1 MNGRKRP
8 TIEWT
13 IEALG
18 LCAVLLVAGRPGIAQ
33 EPDQQP
39 PAQEPTASEAPAQQ
53 PPAQEPTPQQRIA
66 ALKANLAASQSAL
79 KNYEWIETTTV
90 SVKGKEKSRTEDQC
104 YYDVTGTLQKV
115 PVSQS
120 TAPQRRPRGPFG
132 RAPLRSEIAESKKEG
147 MEDYMKSAVALMQSY
162 VPPDPSK
169 LQALQQAGQMTIQP
183 LEPGKTLRLTFSGYE
198 KPGDSFAVD
207 VDLTSNQ
214 ILNVGIASYLDSQN
228 DPVTMQ
234 VKFGMLPGNI
244 SYASDITLDA
254 QAKNMTVTAQNT
266 GYRSTGS

>member
-1 MNGRKRP
+1 MKTKTAVGV
-8 TIEWT
+8 IG
-13 IEALG
+13 LG
-18 LCAVLLVAGRPGIAQ
+18 VLFVSGRPALAQ
-33 EPDQQP
+33 EPP
-39 PAQEPTASEAPAQQ
+39 PPPPTAQESPQQQAPAEQA
-53 PPAQEPTPQQRIA
+53 PAQEPTPQQRIA

-79 KNYEWIETTTV
+79 KKYEWIETTTI
-90 SVKGKEKSRTEDQC
+90 SVKGEQKSQTVDQC

-115 PVSQS
+115 QTSES
-120 TAPQRRPRGPFG
+120 AAPQKRPRGPFG
-132 RAPLRSEIAESKKEG
+132 RAPVRSEIAESKKEG

-183 LEPGKTLRLTFSGYE
+183 LEPGKTLRLTFTGYE

-207 VDLTSNQ
+207 LDLTSNQ
-214 ILNVGIASYLDSQN
+214 ILNVGIASYLDSE
-228 DPVTMQ
+228 DDAVTMQ

-254 QAKNMTVTAQNT
+254 QAKNMTVTVQNT
-266 GYRSTGS
+266 GYRPAGS